1 MFGDTITITVNSV
14 AKVLVRIDDGNYS
27 SEYLL
32 RSTTEEFRL
41 FIRNSKVVDKKRVG
55 ANMDQ
60 HNVEFIHTVFP
71 VAPATLSTV
80 RRCFATFLNQQGDTL
95 SDPLNDA
102 LGFLAWLSASSG
114 AAISKLQNFES

>member
-1 MFGDTITITVNSV
+1 MFADTITITVNSV
-14 AKVLVRIDDGNYS
+14 AKVLNKINQDGYS
-27 SEYLL
+27 SEYYL
-32 RSTTEEFRL
+32 RSTTDQYQL
-41 FIRNSKVVDKKRVG
+41 FIRNSRVSDKKRPG

-60 HNVEFIHTVFP
+60 HNVELIHTVFP

-80 RRCFATFLNQQGDTL
+80 RRCFATFLNQEGDTL

-114 AAISKLQNFES
+114 AAIGKLQNFES

>member
-32 RSTTEEFRL
+32 RTTTEEFRL